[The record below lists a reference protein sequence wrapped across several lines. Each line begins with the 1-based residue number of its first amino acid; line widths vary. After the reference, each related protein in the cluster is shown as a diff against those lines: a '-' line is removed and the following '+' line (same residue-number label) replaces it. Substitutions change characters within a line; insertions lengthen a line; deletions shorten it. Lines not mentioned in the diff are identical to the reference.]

1 MEKLPGAAERFR
13 GKTVLITGATGFIAK
28 LVVEKILRLQP
39 EVKRLYLLVR
49 AADQVSAK
57 QRVRSEIFQPL
68 RDKYQTHFNFW
79 FWDKVFPL
87 AGDVSL
93 TNLGIG
99 DARLAEDVRK
109 ETYII
114 VHMAATVN
122 FAERY
127 DTALEVNTMGVKH
140 MIEFASKC
148 TNLEL
153 VLLVSTAYV
162 NIIMEKGIIMEKPL
176 QQWRSFDGRFN
187 LDLSEEMAF
196 KEAKLKELVS
206 RNASK
211 HNIRNTMKKIGA
223 ERARKFGWANSY
235 TFTKAM
241 GEMLAYEQKSRL
253 PIVII
258 RPTAVASTLN
268 DPFPG
273 WIEGAK
279 AIDTWI
285 SNYGK
290 GQLKFFPTDVTTV
303 IDVVPADIVV
313 NAMLS
318 IISYHPQG
326 TTDFIYQIGSSV
338 TNPLKIAMSSF
349 YEIMDKHYKV
359 PLQDMLRRGLSTA
372 EDHHIYNHLKREYD
386 FTVAVAE
393 VYWSFTIPK
402 MRYDDSKMQ
411 NLMAM
416 MTERDRELIPCNTRV
431 INWNKYFMET
441 HIPGVM
447 DYESRELTR
456 ARI

>member
-223 ERARKFGWANSY
+223 ERA
-235 TFTKAM
+235 
-241 GEMLAYEQKSRL
+241 
-253 PIVII
+253 
-258 RPTAVASTLN
+258 
-268 DPFPG
+268 
-273 WIEGAK
+273 
-279 AIDTWI
+279 IDTWI

-338 TNPLKIAMSSF
+338 TNPLKIGKMGDLTYKYFSEKPFVGAKGEAVRVKQPNFLAAMSSF